1 MAELCLFPEIESA
14 WNFPELT
21 LYGFEAKKSIST
33 ESLVHSPHLELN
45 GELISFSMHTGSQNM
60 NPQMATLLFVAPTSG
75 HLTLLIDFG
84 S

>member
-1 MAELCLFPEIESA
+1 MLFFRNLKCMKFSRIDPI
-14 WNFPELT
+14 W
-21 LYGFEAKKSIST
+21 LYEAKKSIST

-45 GELISFSMHTGSQNM
+45 GELISLSMHTGSQNM

-75 HLTLLIDFG
+75 HLTLHIDFG